1 MLTKIKNFFNF
12 IWEVLEEMGRLR
24 AEQHIKNHGGGYW

>member
-1 MLTKIKNFFNF
+1 MKKFFVF

-24 AEQHIKNHGGGYW
+24 ARRHLENYRMWY